1 MSLVT
6 VSENKVTDDN
16 THSKEVPYT
25 IIKKKNCLRI
35 QNMNIKVTSR
45 KYINVQNTSNQT
57 TVEVTQH
64 NLA

>member
-25 IIKKKNCLRI
+25 IVRKTCLRI
-35 QNMNIKVTSR
+35 QNMNTKVTSR
-45 KYINVQNTSNQT
+45 KYSNVQNTSNQT
-57 TVEVTQH
+57 KVEVTQQ